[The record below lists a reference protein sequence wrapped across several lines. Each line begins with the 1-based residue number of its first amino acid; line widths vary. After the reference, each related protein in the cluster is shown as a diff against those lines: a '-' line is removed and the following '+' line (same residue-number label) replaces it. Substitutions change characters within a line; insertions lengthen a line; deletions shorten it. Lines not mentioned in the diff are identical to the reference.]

1 MFHGVL
7 KKENGK
13 LVYSDHAEKLK
24 YDLFLKN
31 LPEGATI
38 EIYVEAVKSDGSVA
52 QLAKVHAMI
61 RELAN
66 FLGYTFEEM
75 KYEIKE
81 KAGLCL
87 VKDINGSQVKV
98 CKSFAACSK
107 MELGMAINACLE
119 IGDIVG
125 FNLH

>member
-13 LVYSDHAEKLK
+13 LVYSDTAEKLK
-24 YDLFLKN
+24 YDMFLKN

-87 VKDINGSQVKV
+87 VKDINGSQV
-98 CKSFAACSK
+98 ACSK
-107 MELGMAINACLE
+107 VELAMAINACLE
-119 IGDIVG
+119 VGDIVG

>member
-38 EIYVEAVKSDGSVA
+38 EIYV
-52 QLAKVHAMI
+52 
-61 RELAN
+61 
-66 FLGYTFEEM
+66 
-75 KYEIKE
+75 
-81 KAGLCL
+81 
-87 VKDINGSQVKV
+87 
-98 CKSFAACSK
+98 
-107 MELGMAINACLE
+107 
-119 IGDIVG
+119 
-125 FNLH
+125 